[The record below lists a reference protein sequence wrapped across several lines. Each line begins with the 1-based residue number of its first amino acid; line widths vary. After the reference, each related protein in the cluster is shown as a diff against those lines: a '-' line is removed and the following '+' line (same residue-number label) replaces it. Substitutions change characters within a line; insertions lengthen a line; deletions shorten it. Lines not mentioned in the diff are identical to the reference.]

1 MNCKMKKSKY
11 DKSDFE
17 WLNENIESFYNNY
30 YKKNSKEFDEE
41 KVIDFNLKYIYIKFK
56 IVIIPLISF
65 KFNI

>member
-41 KVIDFNLKYIYIKFK
+41 K
-56 IVIIPLISF
+56 
-65 KFNI
+65 

>member
-41 KVIDFNLKYIYIKFK
+41 KVIDFNLK
-56 IVIIPLISF
+56 
-65 KFNI
+65 